1 MGCPW
6 PALSSEGADA
16 ELLRQV
22 LACFALQGFVSL
34 CLEVQKDALHGLA
47 NHENIA
53 AVRGDAQAQV
63 HFGWRCK
70 ATGTHCVLDFL
81 DNAHDRGH
89 ACGSTCHAVWMIEN
103 TRRLPAFVPA
113 PCPYLPCISR
123 HRPAPVNIIMRRL
136 RGGRPLEGGKDPPPP
151 RYCLWFLF

>member
-6 PALSSEGADA
+6 PSLSSEGADA

-63 HFGWRCK
+63 HFGWR
-70 ATGTHCVLDFL
+70 
-81 DNAHDRGH
+81 
-89 ACGSTCHAVWMIEN
+89 
-103 TRRLPAFVPA
+103 
-113 PCPYLPCISR
+113 
-123 HRPAPVNIIMRRL
+123 
-136 RGGRPLEGGKDPPPP
+136 
-151 RYCLWFLF
+151 